1 MEQGRGKTQFKT
13 LNALVIAIV
22 LVELPPVWTHPA
34 ESDENQSGR
43 LDSALEATKRNR
55 TSTLVSSALYS
66 DDSIFDLF
74 VGGWR
79 NDVS

>member
-43 LDSALEATKRNR
+43 LDLALEATKRTGHLR
-55 TSTLVSSALYS
+55 
-66 DDSIFDLF
+66 
-74 VGGWR
+74 
-79 NDVS
+79 